1 MISIKCWSLNAGKD
15 ACTYMG
21 DKGRKEQR
29 ASGCAQTGKQAKYK
43 PNCGGDQEDDDRGHP
58 DFLLG
63 WVDELGGVQR
73 VLKVLGSEVSQPDG
87 SAAPYRT

>member
-1 MISIKCWSLNAGKD
+1 
-15 ACTYMG
+15 MG

-29 ASGCAQTGKQAKYK
+29 ASVCAQTGKQAKYK
-43 PNCGGDQEDDDRGHP
+43 SNCGGGQEDDDRGRP

-63 WVDELGGVQR
+63 RIDELGGVR
-73 VLKVLGSEVSQPDG
+73 RILKVLGSEVSQPDG